1 MRAGRHDRVI
11 DIEAPVMSTD
21 TYGSKI
27 TSSWSKVLQNY
38 RANRRDV
45 GGRERIDAGQEIAE
59 FDAIYTLRRPP
70 AEITPLM
77 RVKEG
82 LEYFEI
88 KYVVQRGRHGME
100 LELVCRSADRIGGQ
114 PSSTSA

>member
-1 MRAGRHDRVI
+1 VRAGRHDRVI
-11 DIEAPVMSTD
+11 DIEAPVTSAGV
-21 TYGSKI
+21 YGAPVVSE
-27 TSSWSKVLQNY
+27 WSKVLYNY

-88 KYVVQRGRHGME
+88 KYVVQRGRQGRE
-100 LELVCRSADRIGGQ
+100 LELVCRSANRIGGQ
-114 PSSTSA
+114 PSSSSG